1 MNNAGVV
8 DLNSAL
14 QVTLQNTTRIK
25 PQDVR
30 AFKRKAYSLA
40 SIAAR
45 KTADSLA
52 AIGLGGNAKAMNDV
66 MASRLAF
73 VGDAAPAGY
82 AEMNPLQQFYT
93 VFVPGIQIGVQAP
106 LKAEELFGMNI
117 VGDITTE
124 WIARRL
130 VDLAGNAG
138 NFRDTITGDLSL
150 YRGGFEYIQTA
161 ALQATT
167 STTYMKSQMQGA
179 AGFDYEM
186 LCDKAA
192 ALALAQAREAIY
204 WRGLSGKLTY
214 GLLNSPNMP
223 AITSVAA
230 TGTGSS
236 TLWVNKTYLQILD
249 DVRTKLMAVIT
260 SNTYTGFDVYKDACL
275 LLLPPDAFNYIS
287 TMNVQGTISV
297 KDQLLSVYKGMTIE
311 AAPYLKDAVSGT
323 DDVMMLVASQAVDYD
338 ESTDDMAVVSPVV
351 NVIDYLLAAI
361 PNQNGGITKST
372 VTKVAGTLIKRPTLV
387 AWAYGV

>member
-1 MNNAGVV
+1 MNDAI
-8 DLNSAL
+8 DLNGAL
-14 QVTLQNTTRIK
+14 QLTLQNTTRIK
-25 PQDVR
+25 PKDVR
-30 AFKRKAYSLA
+30 NFKRKAYSVGAL
-40 SIAAR
+40 IAR
-45 KTADSLA
+45 KTADAMA
-52 AIGLGGNAKAMNDV
+52 AIGLGGNGTAMANV
-66 MASRLAF
+66 LATRKPTF
-73 VGDAAPAGY
+73 VGDAAPEGY
-82 AEMNPLQQFYT
+82 AEMNTLQQFFT
-93 VFVPGIQIGVQAP
+93 AFLPGIQIGVQAP

-117 VGDITTE
+117 VGDITTQ

-130 VDLAGNAG
+130 VDLAGYAG

-192 ALALAQAREAIY
+192 SLALAQAREAIY

-223 AITSVAA
+223 AITAVAS
-230 TGTGSS
+230 TGSGS
-236 TLWVNKTYLQILD
+236 SPLWVNKTYLLILD
-249 DVRTKLMAVIT
+249 DIRTKLMAAIT
-260 SNTYTGFDVYKDACL
+260 DTTLTGFDVYKDACVL
-275 LLLPPDAFNYIS
+275 LLAPDAFNYIS
-287 TMNVQGTISV
+287 TFNVQGNISV
-297 KDQLLSVYKGMTIE
+297 KDQLLQTYKGMTIE
-311 AAPYLKDAVSGT
+311 AAPYLKDAHNST
-323 DDVMMLVASQAVDYD
+323 NDIMMLIASEAVSYD
-338 ESTDDMAVVSPVV
+338 ESTDDLAVVSPIV

-387 AWAYGV
+387 AWAYGM